1 MMLKRNYAKSLEG
14 LQARLIS
21 KITAVTVL
29 QAMNR
34 VKNRPINHLNMHA
47 PPNRTTGYLI
57 TC

>member
-1 MMLKRNYAKSLEG
+1 MVLKRNYAKSLEG

-34 VKNRPINHLNMHA
+34 VNNRPINHLKHA
-47 PPNRTTGYLI
+47 LAA
-57 TC
+57 